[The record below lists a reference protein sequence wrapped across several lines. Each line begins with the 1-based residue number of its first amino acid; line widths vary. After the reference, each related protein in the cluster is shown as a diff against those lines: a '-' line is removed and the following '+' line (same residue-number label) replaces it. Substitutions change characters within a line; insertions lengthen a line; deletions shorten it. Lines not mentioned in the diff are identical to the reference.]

1 MLTDEMLPRGM
12 FRHPRLAFAAV
23 LLGCWSAGCATAPAA
38 PPASG
43 PGGPAAPAS
52 AADSGPAEARLP
64 RRVARSVVEE
74 AKRYATD
81 ALAFVVAPAK
91 WDGGDWRRAA
101 GAGAAVGVLFVA
113 DESIDGFAR
122 RQRSR
127 FTDRVS
133 GATTSL
139 GGATGFRIPA
149 VLLVSGIVFSDP
161 NLRDMGR
168 DGLEACLLSSL
179 VTKGIKNLAGRE
191 RPFETDGE
199 TTFQPLSSRDS
210 FPSGHT
216 TQAFAIASVV
226 AMRSSGWIVPTLAY
240 AAATVVA
247 FDRVNDRVHFASDA
261 VAGAIIGTV
270 TGRFLVA
277 RHRRQAPDQ
286 PVRVELE
293 VAPIRN
299 GLQAR
304 LRF

>member
-1 MLTDEMLPRGM
+1 MSRDPR
-12 FRHPRLAFAAV
+12 PPLALAFL
-23 LLGCWSAGCATAPAA
+23 LLGCWGAGCATAPVPPRAGGAIGPASPAAEVVPDTA
-38 PPASG
+38 PPD
-43 PGGPAAPAS
+43 PG
-52 AADSGPAEARLP
+52 LP
-64 RRVARSVVEE
+64 RRIVQGVVQE
-74 AKRYATD
+74 AKRFATD
-81 ALAFVVAPAK
+81 AFAFVVAPAK
-91 WDGGDWRRAA
+91 WDSGDWKRAA

-113 DESIDGFAR
+113 DETIDGVAR

-149 VLLVSGIVFSDP
+149 VLLVSGIVFSDT

-168 DGLEACLLSSL
+168 DGLEACLFSGL
-179 VTKGIKNLAGRE
+179 VAKGVKNLAGRE

-199 TTFQPLSSRDS
+199 TTFQPLSSLDS

-226 AMRSSGWIVPTLAY
+226 AMRSSGWLIPTLAY
-240 AAATVVA
+240 TAATVVA

-277 RHRRQAPDQ
+277 RHRRHAER
-286 PVRVELE
+286 PVRIEIE

-299 GLQAR
+299 GVQAR